1 MSLITK
7 ITDAFTKPIRAYR
20 EYEAGLDLKS
30 WTFGGTGVPF
40 NSGNWVDSDLPGN
53 RYSSWAGTGNCD
65 GLVGSLHLNSAY
77 MACLAAYQDAF
88 SQAPVIIK
96 KMVDGAKVDQP
107 NHPLMEMLE
116 TVNQS
121 DDSVTLLDG
130 TLADY
135 LTHGN
140 AYWLIISDRAG
151 NPVELQFIPGHS
163 IKPKTARDLGREA
176 KPGDPAILEYEY
188 TPDQKPI
195 RIPIEEIVHLKLGK
209 DPWRPWMG
217 LGRGTVLV
225 REVFA
230 DNEVMSIVAEITGNM
245 GISHQIFSPKP
256 PPQGMTSTGFDP
268 DTVIKAIQQAR
279 GKGKRGSS
287 IALNM
292 LLDIFESRVTIDEM
306 APDKIAR
313 INESRI
319 CAVTRVPSQIAGV
332 MSGDDTKT
340 YSNFPEARQIYWQ
353 DAVLPMMRR
362 IRSQVTRQLI
372 WRNEKYKD
380 RKIWFGFNYD
390 EVPALQ
396 VDEQLRDKNIRENLK
411 VRVIDYEE
419 ARSQMGLD
427 PRPGDKGR
435 EYENTT
441 PEKEDPEEATLA
453 RLGKA
458 YVNPLARFT
467 EELVEIRRR
476 EELEALD
483 SQNGHHE
490 EVEV

>member
-7 ITDAFTKPIRAYR
+7 ITDAFTKPIRAYQ

-53 RYSSWAGTGNCD
+53 RYSSWSGTGNCD

-107 NHPLMEMLE
+107 NHVLMEMLE

-121 DDSVTLLDG
+121 DDSVTLMDG

-140 AYWLIISDRAG
+140 TYWLIINDRAG

-163 IKPKTARDLGREA
+163 IVPKTARDLGREP

-195 RIPIEEIVHLKLGK
+195 RIPIEEIVHIKLGK

-230 DNEVMSIVAEITGNM
+230 DNEVMSMVAEITGNM

-256 PPQGMTSTGFDP
+256 PPQGMTSTGFDSESI
-268 DTVIKAIQQAR
+268 IKAIQQAR
-279 GKGKRGSS
+279 GRGKRGSS

-319 CAVTRVPSQIAGV
+319 AAVTRVPAQVAGL
-332 MSGDDTKT
+332 MAGDDVKT
-340 YSNFPEARQIYWQ
+340 YSNYEEAREAFWQ
-353 DAVLPMMRR
+353 DSVLPAMRR

-372 WRNEKYKD
+372 WRNEKYKE
-380 RKIWFGFNYD
+380 RNIWFGFNYD

-396 VDEQLRDKNIRENLK
+396 PDEAAENKNARENYKVGGINRKELRAALGVDEI
-411 VRVIDYEE
+411 
-419 ARSQMGLD
+419 
-427 PRPGDKGR
+427 PGD
-435 EYENTT
+435 ENVWYSAPTM
-441 PEKEDPEEATLA
+441 PGDEKEDPEEATLA
-453 RLGKA
+453 RLGSKA

-467 EELVEIRRR
+467 AELQ
-476 EELEALD
+476 ELEALD

-490 EVEV
+490 EAD